1 MGFDGGLSRA
11 WRQWEYQAA
20 DDQRRKGIIGRFA
33 NVGLTR
39 ALNRWLESL
48 EERRLM
54 RHFLKR
60 AMNGGLARALTS
72 WYETMHQGALPPP
85 LGLRTRLEGVPPP
98 SGRGASSK
106 VWKGP
111 PRRSG
116 RGASSKVWKG
126 CLLEGLEGASSK
138 VWKGPPRRSGRGA
151 SSKVWKGPPPILIH
165 STVRARRRLSCP
177 LTPSTHRP
185 SPRLLPAPHSQKR
198 PCATR
203 ALRRQV
209 PQAQRVA
216 RLELLARPARGARS
230 PEGGGA
236 AHDAGRG
243 SEGHQP
249 VVCVPRR
256 AGKVSVACSSALG
269 SSLCVV
275 LILSLS
281 LCAVLA
287 AACLVVA

>member
-1 MGFDGGLSRA
+1 MVRRFLLKDVGRALNHWTGLWRERQRFKLIGRRMGFDGGLSRA
-11 WRQWEYQAA
+11 WRQWEHQAA

-54 RHFLKR
+54 SHFLKR

-72 WYETMHQGALPPP
+72 WYETMHQGALPTPP
-85 LGLRTRLEGVPPP
+85 FG
-98 SGRGASSK
+98 SS
-106 VWKGP
+106 P
-111 PRRSG
+111 
-116 RGASSKVWKG
+116 VWKG
-126 CLLEGLEGASSK
+126 CHLRSSFIRPSARAAACRARSR
-138 VWKGPPRRSGRGA
+138 PPRTA
-151 SSKVWKGPPPILIH
+151 P
-165 STVRARRRLSCP
+165 
-177 LTPSTHRP
+177 
-185 SPRLLPAPHSQKR
+185 PRLLRAPHSQKR

-216 RLELLARPARGARS
+216 RLELLARPTRGARS
-230 PEGGGA
+230 PDGGGA
-236 AHDAGRG
+236 AHDAGWG

>member
-1 MGFDGGLSRA
+1 MRC
-11 WRQWEYQAA
+11 
-20 DDQRRKGIIGRFA
+20 RR
-33 NVGLTR
+33 
-39 ALNRWLESL
+39 
-48 EERRLM
+48 
-54 RHFLKR
+54 
-60 AMNGGLARALTS
+60 
-72 WYETMHQGALPPP
+72 P
-85 LGLRTRLEGVPPP
+85 LGSAPVWKGCHLRLEGV
-98 SGRGASSK
+98 
-106 VWKGP
+106 P

-126 CLLEGLEGASSK
+126 CLLEGLEG
-138 VWKGPPRRSGRGA
+138 VPT
-151 SSKVWKGPPPILIH
+151 PILIY
-165 STVRARRRLSCP
+165 SAVRARRRLSCP
-177 LTPSTHRP
+177 LTPSTHRA
-185 SPRLLPAPHSQKR
+185 SRLLPAPHSQKR

>member
-1 MGFDGGLSRA
+1 MVRRFLLKDVGRALNHWTGLWRERQRFKLIGRRMGFDGGLSRA
-11 WRQWEYQAA
+11 WRQWEHQAA

-85 LGLRTRLEGVPPP
+85 LGLRARLEGVPPRR

-126 CLLEGLEGASSK
+126 CLLRSSFI
-138 VWKGPPRRSGRGA
+138 RQS
-151 SSKVWKGPPPILIH
+151 
-165 STVRARRRLSCP
+165 AR
-177 LTPSTHRP
+177 
-185 SPRLLPAPHSQKR
+185 
-198 PCATR
+198 
-203 ALRRQV
+203 
-209 PQAQRVA
+209 
-216 RLELLARPARGARS
+216 
-230 PEGGGA
+230 
-236 AHDAGRG
+236 
-243 SEGHQP
+243 
-249 VVCVPRR
+249 
-256 AGKVSVACSSALG
+256 
-269 SSLCVV
+269 
-275 LILSLS
+275 
-281 LCAVLA
+281 A
-287 AACLVVA
+287 AACRARSRPPRTAPPAFSPPRTAKKDHARLARFGAKFLKLRELRAWNCWLGLLEERARLKVVARRMMQVGVVRAINQWCAYLDGQER

>member
-1 MGFDGGLSRA
+1 VVRRFLLKDVGRALNHWTGLWRERQRFKLIGRRMGFDGGLSRA
-11 WRQWEYQAA
+11 WRQWEHQAA

-106 VWKGP
+106 VWKGCLLEGLEGVP

-116 RGASSKVWKG
+116 RGAYSDPHLFGSPR
-126 CLLEGLEGASSK
+126 A
-138 VWKGPPRRSGRGA
+138 PPLVVPA
-151 SSKVWKGPPPILIH
+151 HALHAP
-165 STVRARRRLSCP
+165 RLP
-177 LTPSTHRP
+177 P
-185 SPRLLPAPHSQKR
+185 SPRPAQPKKTMRDSR
-198 PCATR
+198 ASAPSSSSSESCALGT
-203 ALRRQV
+203 
-209 PQAQRVA
+209 
-216 RLELLARPARGARS
+216 
-230 PEGGGA
+230 
-236 AHDAGRG
+236 AG
-243 SEGHQP
+243 S
-249 VVCVPRR
+249 
-256 AGKVSVACSSALG
+256 ACSRSAL
-269 SSLCVV
+269 
-275 LILSLS
+275 
-281 LCAVLA
+281 A
-287 AACLVVA
+287 

>member
-1 MGFDGGLSRA
+1 MVRRFLLKDVGRALNHWTGLWRERQRFKLIGRRMGFDGGLSRA
-11 WRQWEYQAA
+11 WRQWEHQAA

-85 LGLRTRLEGVPPP
+85 LGLRARLEGVPPP
-98 SGRGASSK
+98 SGRGAIL
-106 VWKGP
+106 
-111 PRRSG
+111 SG

-126 CLLEGLEGASSK
+126 CHLRSSFIRPSARAAACRARSR
-138 VWKGPPRRSGRGA
+138 PPRTA
-151 SSKVWKGPPPILIH
+151 P
-165 STVRARRRLSCP
+165 
-177 LTPSTHRP
+177 
-185 SPRLLPAPHSQKR
+185 PRLLPAPHSPKR

-236 AHDAGRG
+236 AHDADWG

-256 AGKVSVACSSALG
+256 AGKVSVASSSALG

>member
-11 WRQWEYQAA
+11 WRQWEHQAA

-85 LGLRTRLEGVPPP
+85 LGLRTRLEGVPP
-98 SGRGASSK
+98 
-106 VWKGP
+106 
-111 PRRSG
+111 RRSG

-126 CLLEGLEGASSK
+126 CLLEGLEG
-138 VWKGPPRRSGRGA
+138 V
-151 SSKVWKGPPPILIH
+151 PPPILIY
-165 STVRARRRLSCP
+165 SAVRTRRRLSCP

-185 SPRLLPAPHSQKR
+185 SPPSPRPAQPKKTMRDSR
-198 PCATR
+198 ASAPSSSSSESCALGTAGSACSRR
-203 ALRRQV
+203 AL
-209 PQAQRVA
+209 A
-216 RLELLARPARGARS
+216 
-230 PEGGGA
+230 
-236 AHDAGRG
+236 
-243 SEGHQP
+243 
-249 VVCVPRR
+249 
-256 AGKVSVACSSALG
+256 
-269 SSLCVV
+269 
-275 LILSLS
+275 
-281 LCAVLA
+281 
-287 AACLVVA
+287 

>member
-11 WRQWEYQAA
+11 WRQWEHQAA

-85 LGLRTRLEGVPPP
+85 LGLRTRLEGVPYCLEGVPP
-98 SGRGASSK
+98 RRSGRGASSK

-116 RGASSKVWKG
+116 RG
-126 CLLEGLEGASSK
+126 LLEGLEG
-138 VWKGPPRRSGRGA
+138 V
-151 SSKVWKGPPPILIH
+151 PPPILIH
-165 STVRARRRLSCP
+165 SAVRARRRLSCP

>member
-1 MGFDGGLSRA
+1 MVRRFLLKDVGRALNHWTGLWRERQRFKLIGRRMGFDGGLSRA
-11 WRQWEYQAA
+11 WRQWEHLAA

-116 RGASSKVWKG
+116 RGATSDPHSF
-126 CLLEGLEGASSK
+126 CRPRAPLLVVPAHALHA
-138 VWKGPPRRSGRGA
+138 PPL
-151 SSKVWKGPPPILIH
+151 P
-165 STVRARRRLSCP
+165 
-177 LTPSTHRP
+177 P
-185 SPRLLPAPHSQKR
+185 SPRLAQPKKTMRDSRASAPSSSSSES
-198 PCATR
+198 CALGT
-203 ALRRQV
+203 
-209 PQAQRVA
+209 
-216 RLELLARPARGARS
+216 
-230 PEGGGA
+230 
-236 AHDAGRG
+236 AG
-243 SEGHQP
+243 S
-249 VVCVPRR
+249 
-256 AGKVSVACSSALG
+256 ACSRSAL
-269 SSLCVV
+269 
-275 LILSLS
+275 
-281 LCAVLA
+281 A
-287 AACLVVA
+287 

>member
-1 MGFDGGLSRA
+1 MVRRFLLKDVGRALNHWTGLWRERQRFKLIGRRMGFDGGLSRA
-11 WRQWEYQAA
+11 WRQWEHQAA

-60 AMNGGLARALTS
+60 ATNGGLARALTS

-85 LGLRTRLEGVPPP
+85 LGLRARLEGV
-98 SGRGASSK
+98 
-106 VWKGP
+106 P

-116 RGASSKVWKG
+116 RG
-126 CLLEGLEGASSK
+126 LLEGLEG
-138 VWKGPPRRSGRGA
+138 V
-151 SSKVWKGPPPILIH
+151 PPPILIH
-165 STVRARRRLSCP
+165 SAVRARRRLSCP